1 MINFSNKLIK
11 FVMTKYIIMKLIST
25 KQKKIGLKINELAQL
40 VGVDS
45 SLMSRIISGKRR
57 PTISQLKK
65 LSEVLDLDYNQ
76 LLKEF
81 LSLQVME
88 ILAPYPTIA
97 EEVIQVAEERIT
109 YLKGE
114 EKFTVIQLNQQVLDL
129 LKQAEQLQV
138 QWSNQKPLNSL
149 QVNKMKEYFHTA
161 YTYESNRI
169 EGNTLTLSET
179 HLVVNEGITIG
190 GKSMREHL
198 ELINHK
204 DAIDLIFDLVQ
215 DKVHFNAFYLKQ
227 IHQLVLKGIDQK
239 NAGVYRSV
247 PVRIS
252 GSAHLPPAPYLIDQ
266 LMEEYFLFYEMQK
279 NVLHPVILAAEMHE
293 RLVSIHPFID
303 GNGRTSRLVMNL
315 ILLQHG
321 YTLVNLK
328 GDPSQK
334 LAYFKALEAVQVNHE
349 NSHFHRLIAEHAIE
363 SLQEHLDLAG

>member
-1 MINFSNKLIK
+1 
-11 FVMTKYIIMKLIST
+11 MKLISN
-25 KQKKIGLKINELAQL
+25 KQKSLGLKINELAQL

-57 PTISQLKK
+57 PTMPQLKK
-65 LSEVLDLDYNQ
+65 ISEVLNLDYNQ

-81 LSLQVME
+81 LSLQIME
-88 ILAPYPTIA
+88 LLAPYPAIA
-97 EEVIQVAEERIT
+97 EDVIQVAEERIA
-109 YLKGE
+109 YLKGD
-114 EKFTVIQLNQQVLDL
+114 EKFTIIELDQHLIGL
-129 LKQAEQLQV
+129 LKKAEQLQNK
-138 QWSNQKPLNSL
+138 WNSKKPLNPL

-169 EGNTLTLSET
+169 EGNTLSLSET
-179 HLVVNEGITIG
+179 HLVINDGITIG

-198 ELINHK
+198 EVINHK
-204 DAIDLIFDLVQ
+204 DAINLIFDFVQ
-215 DKVHFNAFYLKQ
+215 KKIHFNGYYLKQ

-252 GSAHLPPAPYLIDQ
+252 GSAHVPPQPYLIDK
-266 LMEEYFLFYEMQK
+266 LMEDYFLFYEMQK
-279 NVLHPVILAAEMHE
+279 KVLHPVILAAEMHE
-293 RLVSIHPFID
+293 RLVSIHPFVD

-328 GDPSQK
+328 GDPSKK
-334 LAYFKALEAVQVNHE
+334 LDYFKALEAVQVNHE
-349 NSHFHRLIAEHAIE
+349 NKHFHQLIATHAVE
-363 SLQEHLDLAG
+363 SLQEHLELAG

>member
-1 MINFSNKLIK
+1 MKLIK
-11 FVMTKYIIMKLIST
+11 NR
-25 KQKKIGLKINELAQL
+25 KKELGLKVYDLAQY

-57 PTISQLKK
+57 PTIAQLKK
-65 LSEVLDLDYNQ
+65 ISEALNIDYAE

-81 LSLQVME
+81 LSDQVIE
-88 ILAPYPTIA
+88 LLSPYPQIA
-97 EEVIQVAEERIT
+97 EEVITVAEERIT
-109 YLKGE
+109 YLTGE
-114 EKFTVIQLNQQVLDL
+114 NKFKIIELTANVNEL
-129 LKQAEQLQV
+129 LKRADNLQTEW
-138 QWSNQKPLNSL
+138 QNKKPLDHT
-149 QVNKMKEYFHTA
+149 QVKKMEEYFHTA
-161 YTYESNRI
+161 YTHESNRI

-198 ELINHK
+198 EVINHK
-204 DAIDLIFDLVQ
+204 EAINLIHDFVKNKVQ
-215 DKVHFNAFYLKQ
+215 LNAFYLKQ
-227 IHQLVLKGIDQK
+227 IHHLVLKEIDKK

-252 GSAHLPPAPYLIDQ
+252 GSAHVPPEPYMIEKM
-266 LMEEYFLFYEMQK
+266 MEDYFLFYEMQK
-279 NVLHPVILAAEMHE
+279 NELHPIILAAEMHE

-328 GDPSQK
+328 GDLDKKIS
-334 LAYFKALEAVQVNHE
+334 YFKALEAVQVNHE
-349 NSHFHRLIAEHAIE
+349 NELFHTLITEHAIE
-363 SLQEHLDLAG
+363 SLQEHIHLAG